1 MALHAPE
8 SGASHDN
15 SRNHKH
21 MKAKTALIAGATGA
35 TARRLIE
42 VLLAES
48 WQVIGISRHAP
59 GGKPTPGFT
68 HVACDLSD
76 RDGCARAL
84 AGLAGVT
91 HLFYTARAAF
101 GEGGLENV
109 PNNVAMLANV
119 LDALVAAAPALEHV
133 HLVEGQKWYGVHLRP
148 ARTPTRED
156 DPRSTPPTFY
166 YDQEDLLCARQI
178 GTAWTWSASRPHFV
192 YDFAP
197 DRARNI
203 VSTLGAWAA
212 LCAEQ
217 GSTLD
222 FPGSPAAFSALT
234 ELTDATLL
242 ARAIVWMATAESAKN
257 QAFNVSDGCPYR
269 WQHLWP
275 GIAAHFGLA
284 PGEVRPT
291 KLADS
296 MKEKAPAWERAQA
309 RHGLV
314 ATPLADLASWEFAD
328 FFLNVERDN
337 LSDTTKL
344 RLAGF
349 HGVID
354 TGQQL
359 LDYLTQYR
367 QARLLP

>member
-1 MALHAPE
+1 
-8 SGASHDN
+8 
-15 SRNHKH
+15 
-21 MKAKTALIAGATGA
+21 MKAKTALVAGATGA
-35 TARRLIE
+35 TALRLIE
-42 VLLAES
+42 VLLAQG
-48 WQVIGISRHAP
+48 WQVIGVSRRAP
-59 GGKPTPGFT
+59 GGEPIAGFT
-68 HVACDLSD
+68 HVPCDLLD
-76 RDGCARAL
+76 REGCANAL
-84 AGLAGVT
+84 AGMCGLT

-133 HLVEGQKWYGVHLRP
+133 HLVEGQKWYDVHLRP

-166 YDQEDLLCARQI
+166 YDQEDLLRARQR
-178 GTAWTWSASRPHFV
+178 GKAWTWSASRPHFV

-197 DRARNI
+197 ERARNI

-212 LCAEQ
+212 LCAER
-217 GSTLD
+217 GTTLD

-242 ARAIVWMATAESAKN
+242 AQAIVWMATAASARN

-275 GIAAHFGLA
+275 DIAAHFGLT
-284 PGEVRPT
+284 PGVARQM
-291 KLADS
+291 KLAES
-296 MKEKAPAWERAQA
+296 MKDKGPAWERVRS
-309 RHGLV
+309 RHQLLD
-314 ATPLADLASWEFAD
+314 TPLTDLASWEFAD

-349 HGVID
+349 HGVVD
-354 TGQQL
+354 TGLQL
-359 LDYLTQYR
+359 LDYLTRYR